1 MDAGEEIPVV
11 RRKQVVA
18 RIIPDCDTP
27 EPNYPRFVS
36 RAKAI
41 SGEVRGVPVSELI
54 RQDRDERS

>member
-27 EPNYPRFVS
+27 EPNYPPFVS

-41 SGEVRGVPVSELI
+41 FGEVRGVPVSELI